1 MLKSN
6 DSILGLV
13 EPHSCFSGYGPSM
26 QRNNGGG
33 DGGSDGGVAPVAK
46 TSIGEAVALLLHVSV
61 LATSVRTM
69 KMYVALIG
77 ASNQP

>member
-1 MLKSN
+1 LLKSN

-13 EPHSCFSGYGPSM
+13 SLHSDFPGYGPSM
-26 QRNNGGG
+26 QRNNGGD
-33 DGGSDGGVAPVAK
+33 DGGSGGGVAPAAK
-46 TSIGEAVALLLHVSV
+46 TSVGEAVALLLHVSV

-69 KMYVALIG
+69 KRYVALIG